1 MISSILID
9 LDCIAG
15 LVALVGWN
23 ATVGSEPEISA
34 EFPQNICFVS
44 KQGSLLDHQKYLFH
58 FIWHFIKISEIC

>member
-34 EFPQNICFVS
+34 EFPQNICFIS
-44 KQGSLLDHQKYLFH
+44 KQRSPLDFHKIFVSFYLATHAIF
-58 FIWHFIKISEIC
+58 